1 MRINYAFNVVC
12 KMAPI
17 YQPTSK
23 NTETCARV
31 VRVKNIMD
39 LHHKGIATAVIAN
52 IVDLT
57 PRSVQR
63 IIRVNL

>member
-1 MRINYAFNVVC
+1 
-12 KMAPI
+12 MAPI